1 MQYGGGKVFQGL
13 QLSMKALQFEFICG
27 GYEPTK
33 LDSYFNKKKKKLKF
47 HLKIFYHFDTYY
59 IIKKI
64 TIVSFSQVQ
73 VVMCFVN

>member
-33 LDSYFNKKKKKLKF
+33 LDSYFDKIKS

-64 TIVSFSQVQ
+64 TMVSFSQVQ